1 MKSLTSF
8 FLGILL
14 LFSNSQFTQGTD
26 QGTEIPS
33 LQIDKITLSI
43 KNSSSK
49 DLAQYFDNSVEIK
62 LGDSRGNYSKKQAEI
77 VMRDFFKKFP
87 ANNFI
92 VLQQGESAE
101 KISYL
106 IGKYQSKSDTF
117 RVLVK
122 GKFKVDNQIK
132 IYGLEFTKE

>member
-1 MKSLTSF
+1 MKYLTSF

-14 LFSNSQFTQGTD
+14 LFSNSQFT

-62 LGDSRGNYSKKQAEI
+62 LGDSRGDYSKNQAEI

-87 ANNFI
+87 AINFI